1 MQEIELVESENEL
14 FVIFDLVEEVYMKV
28 VFEEG
33 RALLPQVVL

>member
-14 FVIFDLVEEVYMKV
+14 FVIFDLVEEVNMEV

-33 RALLPQVVL
+33 CALLPQVVL